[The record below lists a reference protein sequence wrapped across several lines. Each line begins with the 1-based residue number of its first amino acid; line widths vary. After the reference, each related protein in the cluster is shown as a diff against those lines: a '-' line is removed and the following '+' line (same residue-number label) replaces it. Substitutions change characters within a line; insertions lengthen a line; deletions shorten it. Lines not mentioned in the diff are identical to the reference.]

1 MFMRNGWVPDAP
13 FSLHGTNIPECSSY
27 VYLGR
32 EINMVNDLAPELG
45 RRKRAAW
52 GAYKSIEDVV
62 KKTKNTRL
70 RAHLFNTTVLPA
82 LTCASET
89 WALRKQDEN
98 AVSVIE
104 RSIERLMLGMTRLT
118 QVRAGIRSSTL
129 RQQSRIRG
137 AAVYAKLSKIRWAR
151 HVMSFK
157 RPPLDESRHRLDSAE
172 RKARDRKTTDP
183 MVRLLHEVP

>member
-1 MFMRNGWVPDAP
+1 
-13 FSLHGTNIPECSSY
+13 
-27 VYLGR
+27 
-32 EINMVNDLAPELG
+32 MVNDLAPELG